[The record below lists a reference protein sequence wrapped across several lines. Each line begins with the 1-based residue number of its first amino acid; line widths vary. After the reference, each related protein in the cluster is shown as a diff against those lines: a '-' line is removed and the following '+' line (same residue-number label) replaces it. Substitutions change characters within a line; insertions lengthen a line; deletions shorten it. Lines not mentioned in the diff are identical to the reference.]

1 MEGHQILDVVFIINE
16 AFDSKLKRSTNGV
29 ICRLDNE
36 TTYDHVS
43 CIFVFFF
50 VVYLFNGGF
59 GKNRIWFPSRL
70 D

>member
-36 TTYDHVS
+36 TTYDHVG
-43 CIFVFFF
+43 CIFVFFLLF
-50 VVYLFNGGF
+50 IYLMAVLEKIGF
-59 GKNRIWFPSRL
+59 GFQV